1 MKGQKWFWLD
11 IIIGIVL
18 LIVSFK
24 LADDYYTTL
33 VMAMGIGL
41 IAAGAVNLAKSYYWQ
56 QPKRKM
62 EYERKKEEAHINAID
77 ERKAFLRAKAGQM
90 AYQIMFFL
98 LLFISFL
105 LAVLRAEAW
114 VIAMMYGLWL
124 FQWLLGVVIF
134 RRLEKRL

>member
-1 MKGQKWFWLD
+1 MKEQKWFWLD

-24 LADDYYTTL
+24 LEDEYYVTL

-41 IAAGAVNLAKSYYWQ
+41 ISAGAVNLARYYYWKR
-56 QPKRKM
+56 PKRRL

-98 LLFISFL
+98 LLFLSFL
-105 LAVLRAEAW
+105 LAVLQAEAW
-114 VIAMMYGLWL
+114 IIAMMYGLWL
-124 FQWLLGVVIF
+124 FQWIIGIVIF
-134 RRLEKRL
+134 KRLEKRL

>member
-1 MKGQKWFWLD
+1 MKGQKWFWFD
-11 IIIGIVL
+11 VIIGIVL
-18 LIVSFK
+18 LIVSFR
-24 LADDYYTTL
+24 LNDEYYRTL
-33 VMAMGIGL
+33 VFAMGIGL
-41 IAAGAVNLAKSYYWQ
+41 ISAGAVNLAKFYYWQ
-56 QPKRKM
+56 QPKRRL

-77 ERKAFLRAKAGQM
+77 ERKVFLRAKAGQM

-124 FQWLLGVVIF
+124 FQWIIGVVIF
-134 RRLEKRL
+134 KRLEKRL

>member
-1 MKGQKWFWLD
+1 MKGRKWFWLD

-62 EYERKKEEAHINAID
+62 EYERKKEEAHITI
-77 ERKAFLRAKAGQM
+77 
-90 AYQIMFFL
+90 
-98 LLFISFL
+98 
-105 LAVLRAEAW
+105 
-114 VIAMMYGLWL
+114 
-124 FQWLLGVVIF
+124 
-134 RRLEKRL
+134 